1 MVQSGNIFANIPAS
15 GPEEEITIL
24 ADRPGAIVERI
35 VSTGQA
41 SPAGF
46 WYDQGWTEW
55 VILLQGAA
63 ELLIEG
69 EAAPRSLRPGDYVEL
84 PPHVRHRVERT
95 PAERP
100 TVWLAIHWKGADK
113 AASGRLESLPLS
125 TGPGS

>member
-1 MVQSGNIFANIPAS
+1 MVQSGNIFADIPAS
-15 GPEEEITIL
+15 GPEEEIAIL
-24 ADRPGAIVERI
+24 ADRPGAVVERI
-35 VSTGQA
+35 VSNGHA

-46 WYDQGWTEW
+46 WCDQDWTEW

-95 PAERP
+95 PVDRA
-100 TVWLAIHWKGADK
+100 TVWLAIHWKGADS
-113 AASGRLESLPLS
+113 AASGRLQSSPLS
-125 TGPGS
+125 TGLGS

>member
-15 GPEEEITIL
+15 GLEEEITIL
-24 ADRPGAIVERI
+24 ADRPGAVVERI

-46 WYDQGWTEW
+46 WYDQDWTEW

-69 EAAPRSLRPGDYVEL
+69 EPAPLNLRPGDYVEL
-84 PPHVRHRVERT
+84 PAHVRHRVERT
-95 PAERP
+95 LAGRP
-100 TVWLAIHWKGADK
+100 TVWLAIQWKGAPK
-113 AASGRLESLPLS
+113 AASRQSPPHS